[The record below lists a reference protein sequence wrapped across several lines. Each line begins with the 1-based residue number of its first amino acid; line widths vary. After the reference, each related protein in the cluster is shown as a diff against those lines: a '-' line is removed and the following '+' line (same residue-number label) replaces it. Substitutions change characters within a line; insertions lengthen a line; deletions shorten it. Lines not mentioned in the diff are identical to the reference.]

1 MRGMSGENESWRLPV
16 RRVNSERVSVVYRA
30 VLAFARAVIPL
41 VSVRHWRNQ
50 HNIPRSG
57 GALVVANHLSNFD
70 ALAMG
75 EYLIYA
81 GRWPR
86 YLGKSDIFHVPVLGW
101 IARKCRQ
108 IPVYRNTVRAKDA
121 LIAAQEALEAGD
133 LVAMFPEGTIT
144 ADPDGWPM
152 TARLGA
158 AHLALTT
165 GVPLIPVAQSGTN
178 LVLGQKRLGFHRLFG
193 TRKQVYIEAGDP
205 IDLSPWAG
213 RTDKE
218 AQIEV
223 TELILDTLTEMVSE
237 IRGVPAPEGRF
248 DARVGGRVTPP
259 QHPSL

>member
-1 MRGMSGENESWRLPV
+1 MSGENESWRLPV
-16 RRVNSERVSVVYRA
+16 RRVNNERVSVVYRA
-30 VLAFARAVIPL
+30 VLAFARAVVPL

-50 HNIPRSG
+50 ETIPKG
-57 GALVVANHLSNFD
+57 GGVLVVSNHLSNFD
-70 ALAMG
+70 ALALG
-75 EYLIYA
+75 EYLIYS

-86 YLGKSDIFHVPVLGW
+86 FLGKSDIFRIPVLGW

-108 IPVYRNTVRAKDA
+108 IPVYRNTDRARDA
-121 LIAAQEALEAGD
+121 LIAAEQALEAGD

-178 LVLGQKRLGFHRLFG
+178 LVLGQKKLEFRRLFG
-193 TRKQVYIEAGDP
+193 KRKDVYIEAGDP

-218 AQIEV
+218 AQLEV
-223 TELILDTLTEMVSE
+223 TEVILDTLTAMVSE
-237 IRGVPAPEGRF
+237 IRGFPAPEGRY
-248 DARVGGRVTPP
+248 DARVGARVTRP
-259 QHPSL
+259 